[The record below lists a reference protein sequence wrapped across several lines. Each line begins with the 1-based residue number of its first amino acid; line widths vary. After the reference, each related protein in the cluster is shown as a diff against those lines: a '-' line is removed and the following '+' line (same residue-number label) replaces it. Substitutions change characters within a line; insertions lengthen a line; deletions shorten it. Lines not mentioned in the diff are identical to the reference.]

1 MVSTVTA
8 SRTRALSDFGRRLVS
23 TTPGLLRVE
32 SLAIVAAAIV
42 AGILASLVVADHGS
56 STERITDEAEPVIV
70 SARQVQTSLAE
81 ANAAAATAFLAGGVE
96 NPTQRRTYEE
106 AMGSA
111 AIELER
117 ATRLIGDDEEAHEA
131 LGAMTAALPRYAGLI
146 ETARANNR
154 QGFPVGAAYLE
165 SASNLLEEEIYPD
178 TDLVANRAASR
189 YRGAYDRQRGLAM
202 VLGLVAIALVALVVV
217 MLVYVQFQL
226 RRRFNRTLNVP
237 IVAATVI
244 AVVLAAWLGSGL
256 ASQLSHLT
264 AARTD
269 GYEGTRLYLD
279 VRGTGFGAKA
289 DEARFLIAR
298 GAGEGFED
306 DFEQRAQILTDME
319 AELDRHAAD
328 SARRGEARER
338 LETTYGAWGTYVAAH
353 ERVIEA
359 DRSGDRDLAVELAL
373 GEADAA
379 FAEFDDATATALD
392 GNQARFASEMQ
403 QAERAMRGLQIGSLL
418 AVALIG
424 GLALY
429 GLQLRI
435 NEYR

>member
-1 MVSTVTA
+1 MASTVTA
-8 SRTRALSDFGRRLVS
+8 TRSRALSDIGRRFLS
-23 TTPGLLRVE
+23 TTPGRLRVE
-32 SLAIVAAAIV
+32 SLAIVAAALV

-56 STERITDEAEPVIV
+56 SAQRITDEAEPVIV

-96 NPTQRRTYEE
+96 NPTQRQNYEE
-106 AMGSA
+106 AMA
-111 AIELER
+111 AAATELER
-117 ATRLIGDDEEAHEA
+117 ATRLTGDDEEAHDA
-131 LGAMTAALPRYAGLI
+131 LRIMTAALPRYAGLI
-146 ETARANNR
+146 EAARANNR

-165 SASNLLEEEIYPD
+165 SASTLLEEEIYPA
-178 TDLVANRAASR
+178 TDLVANRAAAR
-189 YRGAYDRQRGLAM
+189 YRSSYDRQRGLAM
-202 VLGLVAIALVALVVV
+202 VLGLVAIALIIVVLL

-237 IVAATVI
+237 ILAGSVI
-244 AVVLAAWLGSGL
+244 ALALAGWMASGL
-256 ASQLSHLT
+256 ASQLTHLT

-306 DFEQRAQILTDME
+306 DFTQRALILTEME
-319 AELDRHAAD
+319 GDLDQHAAD
-328 SARRGEARER
+328 SARRGEAQQRVDD
-338 LETTYGAWGTYVAAH
+338 TYSAWLTYAATH
-353 ERVIEA
+353 EQVVEA

-373 GEADAA
+373 GDADTA
-379 FAEFDDATATALD
+379 FADFDAVTAAALD
-392 GNQARFASEMQ
+392 DNQTRFITEMEL
-403 QAERAMRGLQIGSLL
+403 AERAMRGLRIGSLL
-418 AVALIG
+418 AVALIA